1 MVSLR
6 RQSSTMNA
14 VLRRSSPD
22 YRPMAEA
29 DLDAVFAIERQAY
42 PFPWTRGNFKDCL
55 ASGYRCEVAEQD
67 GKLVAYS
74 ILSTGAGEGH
84 VLNCCVDLAY
94 QGGGIGRE
102 LMRRMMADAKAFGIA
117 ALFLEVRPSN
127 RRAIDL
133 YEHLGFEA
141 IGLRRGY
148 YPAAGGREDALVM
161 RREL

>member
-1 MVSLR
+1 MS
-6 RQSSTMNA
+6 A
-14 VLRRSSPD
+14 VLRSLAPD
-22 YRPMAEA
+22 FRPMSES
-29 DLDAVFAIERQAY
+29 DVDAVLAIEQRAY

-55 ASGYRCEVAEQD
+55 AAGYRCEVAEQD
-67 GKLVAYS
+67 GNLVAYS
-74 ILSTGAGEGH
+74 VLSSGAGEGH
-84 VLNCCVDLAY
+84 VLNCCVAPAH
-94 QGGGIGRE
+94 QGRGIGRE

-117 ALFLEVRPSN
+117 TLFLEVRPSN

-148 YPAAGGREDALVM
+148 YPAADGREDALVM

>member
-1 MVSLR
+1 MS
-6 RQSSTMNA
+6 A
-14 VLRRSSPD
+14 VLRSLAPD
-22 YRPMAEA
+22 FRPMSES
-29 DLDAVFAIERQAY
+29 DVDAVLAIEQRAY
-42 PFPWTRGNFKDCL
+42 PFPWTRGNFRDCL
-55 ASGYRCEVAEQD
+55 ASGYRCEVAEQE

-74 ILSTGAGEGH
+74 VLSSGAGEGH
-84 VLNCCVDLAY
+84 VLNCCVAPTH
-94 QGGGIGRE
+94 QGRGIGRE
-102 LMRRMMADAKAFGIA
+102 LMQRMMADAKAFGIA
-117 ALFLEVRPSN
+117 TLFLEVRPSN